1 MHVTVGHGLA
11 QQRLG
16 LVWHDMTLAHTHNI
30 HMHNVA
36 HRTNDPILQHAS
48 RNNIPTPVAKSTSTR
63 RLRISKVIMQIRLCN
78 TDWA

>member
-48 RNNIPTPVAKSTSTR
+48 GSKVLIHATTSTSTR
-63 RLRISKVIMQIRLCN
+63 RLRISRMIVQN
-78 TDWA
+78 QVVQH